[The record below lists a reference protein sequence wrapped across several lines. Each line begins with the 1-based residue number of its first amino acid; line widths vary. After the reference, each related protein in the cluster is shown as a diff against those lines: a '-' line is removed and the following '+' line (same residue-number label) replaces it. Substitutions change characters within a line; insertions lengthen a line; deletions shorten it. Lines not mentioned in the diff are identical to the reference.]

1 MGCCSYRKV
10 ISRLHRIL
18 KMKIDKILF
27 ITLKYPLCI
36 FLIDISD
43 LRKEIDNN
51 EVTKE
56 VKFLK
61 EYAIY
66 NKEFT
71 QKL

>member
-1 MGCCSYRKV
+1 MS
-10 ISRLHRIL
+10 IA
-18 KMKIDKILF
+18 KILF
-27 ITLKYPLCI
+27 ITLKYRLCI
-36 FLIDISD
+36 FPIDISD

-61 EYAIY
+61 EYTVY

-71 QKL
+71 QQQLKMKI